1 MAALTIK
8 VLDIVKYKDPVGI
21 LEAHPEYASAINLDA
36 QYGIVRDAFLDVVYV
51 EFFYGNKSL
60 GVEARKVADLDR
72 IGPMY
77 DIIKKSLLPAPAPV
91 VIEKI
96 VREKPAKEDAAV
108 KKEKPAKAV
117 KTL

>member
-21 LEAHPEYASAINLDA
+21 LEAHPEYAAGINLEA
-36 QYGIVRDAFLDVVYV
+36 LYGIVRDAFLDVVYV

-77 DIIKKSLLPAPAPV
+77 DIIKKSLLPAPAP
-91 VIEKI
+91 IIKEKI
-96 VREKPAKEDAAV
+96 VRDRTCPYAS
-108 KKEKPAKAV
+108 
-117 KTL
+117 